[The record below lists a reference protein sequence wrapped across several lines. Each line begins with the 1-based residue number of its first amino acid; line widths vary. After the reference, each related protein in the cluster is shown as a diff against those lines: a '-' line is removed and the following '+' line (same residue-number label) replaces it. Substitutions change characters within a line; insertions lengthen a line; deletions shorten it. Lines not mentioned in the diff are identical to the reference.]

1 MWKFSRLV
9 KQGHSNKLLNKNKS
23 IPKYLKSH
31 LFDGRP
37 IGEMMDVGDI
47 GTDDV
52 NKLAVDK
59 AALQTASGGGYYGSV
74 NINYFAYGKRKF

>member
-52 NKLAVDK
+52 NKL
-59 AALQTASGGGYYGSV
+59 
-74 NINYFAYGKRKF
+74 GKVKVKNLKLNKKYAR